1 MQFWDERMADNNHP
15 RSKIGYSVD
24 MLAMTTLLVI
34 HC

>member
-1 MQFWDERMADNNHP
+1 MHVWDERMAESKQTG
-15 RSKIGYSVD
+15 SKIGYSVD